1 MADALVSGT
10 SGRKVVWVR
19 VPPSVPFLSDRWT
32 TTPLAQVAELVY
44 AYV

>member
-19 VPPSVPFLSDRWT
+19 VPPSVPFLSALSGDT
-32 TTPLAQVAELVY
+32 CAQVAELVY